1 METVLISGGTGLIGR
16 QLGKKLI
23 GKGYDVALLSR
34 SARYDEGVNTYF
46 WDPDKQE
53 IDREAII
60 NADYIIHLAGAGLG
74 EKRWTKKRRRE
85 ITDSRVKTGQLIHD
99 KLMETKRELKAF
111 ISASAIGYYGAITSD
126 RIFLETDPPASDFS
140 GETCRLWEETAD
152 RFEDSG
158 IRVVKI
164 RQGIVLSGDGGALVK
179 MAAPVKMGIGSAI
192 GSGNQYLPWIHID
205 DLCSLFINAIEDPG
219 LKGAFNATAPDY
231 VTYREFI
238 RTLARI
244 LGKPLWIPAIPSFVM
259 KLIFGEMAEIL
270 LKGSRVSSEK
280 IIAAGF
286 RFKFPDLEGALK
298 DLYQSK

>member
-231 VTYREFI
+231 VTYMEFI